1 LAPEILNVAFEW
13 GEGWLPA
20 EELVRRVETLSATEP
35 QAIVCLPVRSIDGAP
50 QSPAGLL
57 AGAQ

>member
-1 LAPEILNVAFEW
+1 MAFEW